1 MSDELFVN
9 GYKVD
14 AASQRMLRAL
24 RGGKWHRATTLRKAA
39 DLNDNRQ
46 VTYRVEEYLY
56 PSGLVV
62 EQGREKEKE
71 GRRFKL
77 TEGGA
82 TWVEEHA
89 EELLMPSTHEEV
101 VELAYQGYKEGTE
114 AKDSVQ
120 SYRKKL
126 SRTKNRL
133 DEVRDDVETI
143 LDGRL
148 EDAGR
153 LETIEKS
160 ANGAQTLAQENN
172 KAVEELEES
181 VATRASAETVS
192 ELQEAMRDAEEQLS
206 RVEAKQEGFA
216 QQQAEARR
224 EHERRRRLVEPAR
237 YVAALSLLL
246 YSGTLVGAVAFAPD
260 LAASVVIGGVGGLLA
275 VAFGGA
281 VVAYA
286 LGTNLDAT
294 YRTVEDIT
302 PAKPSRE
309 TR

>member
-1 MSDELFVN
+1 MSDELSVN

-71 GRRFKL
+71 GRKFKL

-82 TWVEEHA
+82 TWVEDHV

-133 DEVRDDVETI
+133 DEVRDDVDTI
-143 LDGRL
+143 SDERRDELGRL
-148 EDAGR
+148 K
-153 LETIEKS
+153 TIEKS

-172 KAVEELEES
+172 EAVKGLEES
-181 VATRASAETVS
+181 MATRASADAVS
-192 ELQEAMRDAEEQLS
+192 GLQESMSDAEGRLS
-206 RVEAKQEGFA
+206 SVEAKQERIA

-224 EHERRRRLVEPAR
+224 EHDRRRRLVKPAK
-237 YVAALSLLL
+237 YVAGVSLLL
-246 YSGTLVGAVAFAPD
+246 YLVLLGGGVLLAPD
-260 LAASVVIGGVGGLLA
+260 LVASVAIAGVAGVLA
-275 VAFGGA
+275 VAFCGA

-302 PAKPSRE
+302 PAKASDE
-309 TR
+309 A

>member
-1 MSDELFVN
+1 MSGELFVG

-14 AASQRMLRAL
+14 GPSQKILRAL
-24 RGGKWHRATTLRKAA
+24 RGGDWHYITPLRKAA
-39 DLNDNRQ
+39 DLDDNRQ
-46 VTYRVEEYLY
+46 VSYRVEEHLR
-56 PSGLVV
+56 PAGLVV
-62 EQGREKEKE
+62 ERARESEKDGRWF
-71 GRRFKL
+71 GL
-77 TEGGA
+77 TEEGA
-82 TWVEEHA
+82 TWVENHA
-89 EELLMPSTHEEV
+89 EELLLPTTHEEIA
-101 VELAYQGYKEGTE
+101 ELAHRGYKEGSE

-126 SRTKNRL
+126 NRTKNRL
-133 DEVRDDVETI
+133 DEVRDDVDTI
-143 LDGRL
+143 SDERREEIGRL
-148 EDAGR
+148 K
-153 LETIEKS
+153 TIEKS

-181 VATRASAETVS
+181 MATRASADAVS
-192 ELQEAMRDAEEQLS
+192 GLQESMSDAEGRLS
-206 RVEAKQEGFA
+206 SVEAKQERIA

-224 EHERRRRLVEPAR
+224 EHERRRRLVEPAK

-260 LAASVVIGGVGGLLA
+260 LAASVVIAGVGGLLA